1 MSDSINLRQ
10 LSPDTYAA
18 LERLSADMD
27 WPDWQGYMEP
37 EWVAWLTYRLE
48 FVEDNEKTFPLGKWA
63 TIQRLQELVREQA
76 RKDAQT

>member
-18 LERLSADMD
+18 LEYLSAEYE
-27 WPDWQGYMEP
+27 WQDIHGYAEP
-37 EWVAWLTYRLE
+37 EAVAWLTFRLE
-48 FVEDNEKTFPLGKWA
+48 FVPDNANNFPRGKWA